1 MSFPARTVNERVRIK
16 RTMCRLMHYVAHT
29 AAERLDRV
37 RRITI
42 VSGARFVCVVGVVG
56 VVGDESPPQATR
68 VMQRVGARK
77 SSL

>member
-1 MSFPARTVNERVRIK
+1 VQLAAQLFDG
-16 RTMCRLMHYVAHT
+16 HYF
-29 AAERLDRV
+29 
-37 RRITI
+37 TI